1 MGAVGAGRGLW
12 GHGQG
17 RSPLP
22 CKQFRPPDPRGQERT
37 PPAPWAPLRP
47 PRLQP
52 RPPIMAANL
61 WLILGLL
68 ASHSSDLAAVRE
80 APPTAVT
87 TPIQNLHIDPAH
99 YTLSWDPA
107 PGADITTGAFCRKG
121 RDIFVWADPG
131 LARCSFQSLS
141 LCHVTNFTVFLG
153 KDRAVAGSIQFPPDD
168 DGDHEAAA
176 QDLRCWVHEGQL
188 SCQWER
194 GPKATGDVHYRMFWR
209 DVRLGPAHNRECPH
223 YHSLDVNT
231 AGPAPHG
238 GHEGCTLDLDTVL
251 GSTPNSPDLVPQ
263 VTITVNGSGRA
274 GPVPC
279 MDNTVDLQRAEVLA
293 PPTLT
298 VECNGSEAHARWV
311 ARNRFHHGLL
321 GYTLQVNQS
330 SRSEPQEYNVS
341 IPHFWVP
348 NAGAISFR
356 VKSRSEVYPRKLS
369 SWSEAWGL
377 VCPPEVMPV
386 KTALVTSVATVLGA
400 GLVAAGLLLWW
411 RKSLLYRLCP
421 PIPRL
426 RLPLAGE
433 MVVWEPALED
443 CEVTPVTDA

>member
-37 PPAPWAPLRP
+37 PPAPWAPLRNQKHREGVGIRRWSPLAPRPRPSRPGPAPRP

-68 ASHSSDLAAVRE
+68 ASHSSDLEWCQSKPRHLPQLWMMSPVTQAPPHLPLTTAAVRE

-209 DVRLGPAHNRECPH
+209 DVRSPSP
-223 YHSLDVNT
+223 ST
-231 AGPAPHG
+231 AVA
-238 GHEGCTLDLDTVL
+238 
-251 GSTPNSPDLVPQ
+251 
-263 VTITVNGSGRA
+263 A
-274 GPVPC
+274 
-279 MDNTVDLQRAEVLA
+279 LA
-293 PPTLT
+293 PCPAWTTLWT
-298 VECNGSEAHARWV
+298 CSA
-311 ARNRFHHGLL
+311 
-321 GYTLQVNQS
+321 Q
-330 SRSEPQEYNVS
+330 VS

>member
-1 MGAVGAGRGLW
+1 
-12 GHGQG
+12 
-17 RSPLP
+17 
-22 CKQFRPPDPRGQERT
+22 
-37 PPAPWAPLRP
+37 
-47 PRLQP
+47 
-52 RPPIMAANL
+52 MAANL

-68 ASHSSDLAAVRE
+68 ASHSSDL
-80 APPTAVT
+80 
-87 TPIQNLHIDPAH
+87 
-99 YTLSWDPA
+99 
-107 PGADITTGAFCRKG
+107 
-121 RDIFVWADPG
+121 
-131 LARCSFQSLS
+131 
-141 LCHVTNFTVFLG
+141 
-153 KDRAVAGSIQFPPDD
+153 

>member
-37 PPAPWAPLRP
+37 PPAPWAPLRNQKHREGVGIRRWSPLAPRPRPSRPGPAPRP

-68 ASHSSDLAAVRE
+68 ASHSSDLEWCQSKPRHLPQLWMMSPVTQAPPHLPLTTAAVRE

-279 MDNTVDLQRAEVLA
+279 MDNTVDLQRA
-293 PPTLT
+293 
-298 VECNGSEAHARWV
+298 GSRCSTACAHPFHACACPWQGRWSCG
-311 ARNRFHHGLL
+311 NQLL
-321 GYTLQVNQS
+321 
-330 SRSEPQEYNVS
+330 
-341 IPHFWVP
+341 
-348 NAGAISFR
+348 
-356 VKSRSEVYPRKLS
+356 
-369 SWSEAWGL
+369 
-377 VCPPEVMPV
+377 
-386 KTALVTSVATVLGA
+386 KTA
-400 GLVAAGLLLWW
+400 
-411 RKSLLYRLCP
+411 R
-421 PIPRL
+421 
-426 RLPLAGE
+426 
-433 MVVWEPALED
+433 
-443 CEVTPVTDA
+443 

>member
-1 MGAVGAGRGLW
+1 M
-12 GHGQG
+12 
-17 RSPLP
+17 
-22 CKQFRPPDPRGQERT
+22 
-37 PPAPWAPLRP
+37 
-47 PRLQP
+47 
-52 RPPIMAANL
+52 
-61 WLILGLL
+61 
-68 ASHSSDLAAVRE
+68 
-80 APPTAVT
+80 T

-400 GLVAAGLLLWW
+400 GLVAAGLLLHTAIIPGL
-411 RKSLLYRLCP
+411 RSSLTGIPQPSLPPSLLFCVHRDYPPASETNSWSSPCLTLFTRGRLPDSVPPSAHLPASSSLRFCFRSP
-421 PIPRL
+421 LPSLCLVICTDGHAPASCCSLLGIPIPLPRDVTLGTVKL
-426 RLPLAGE
+426 RQGDNRE
-433 MVVWEPALED
+433 
-443 CEVTPVTDA
+443 